1 MLNVNRE
8 IQANANA
15 RMKLTESTVGND
27 VRDFINKKRAM
38 NRPHSG
44 FSEDDSIVY

>member
-8 IQANANA
+8 IKANANA
-15 RMKLTESTVGND
+15 RMKITESTVGND
-27 VRDFINKKRAM
+27 VRDFINKKRTM
-38 NRPHSG
+38 NRQYSV

>member
-8 IQANANA
+8 IKANANA

-27 VRDFINKKRAM
+27 VRDFINKKRTM